1 MTRRWA
7 LRIGL
12 LSVLVTTI
20 GCDQVTKHLAT
31 AHLMGRG
38 QSSYLGDT
46 LRLGYAEN
54 RGAFL
59 NLGADLPPWA
69 RSALFLFGTGI
80 VLAVCTVVAL
90 RRKQLSPSAVGLSLV
105 VAGGA
110 SNLVDRILRGAV
122 VDFLNVGIGPVR
134 TGIFNVAD
142 MAILAG
148 LVMILLPHRDNVS
161 GRKADP

>member
-80 VLAVCTVVAL
+80 VLAVCTVAAL
-90 RRKQLSPSAVGLSLV
+90 RRRRLGPSAVGLSLV

-161 GRKADP
+161 GRNADP